1 MKKFV
6 FGGLACILALVV
18 GLMFYGAYLNF
29 YGEKIINQRM
39 ADKRLSLSG
48 VRPQMRKMHP
58 NIQFD
63 SITLK
68 SNNMADAVAVI
79 DGRVMDIAVAPNEE
93 VVEGQTIC
101 TMYNGEYALKIQEI
115 ESNIM
120 GAEAKL
126 QQAKT
131 DYERYQ
137 RLWKKEAAPKEKMEG
152 KETEYKAALNQL
164 EALKAQKEQQQLLAS
179 FQTVTAPIS
188 GRVLLIYQPAGSFVK
203 AGAAIML
210 IGRNGKL
217 SFNMA
222 LDDILARWCI
232 VGQHGRLS
240 ISSKRGNSSFKQADI
255 QKVYDTPYGAGNRGG
270 DEEVMTTVTSVDPPL
285 SEPAQIRRVTWEVDN
300 SAGILDMKTYTDV
313 SLRSEVE
320 YERLAVP
327 TDTIIW
333 QGGRKLAVMIIDDD
347 EVLQLRE
354 VEVGIID
361 GDYVEIVSGLSES
374 DVVIT
379 SGKEGLKPG
388 MKVKVK
394 VEES

>member
-6 FGGLACILALVV
+6 FGGLAFVLALILA
-18 GLMFYGAYLNF
+18 LMFYGAYLNI
-29 YGEKIINQRM
+29 YGEKIITQRM
-39 ADKRLSLSG
+39 EDKRLSLSG
-48 VRPQMRKMHP
+48 VRPQMRKLHP

-68 SNNMADAVAVI
+68 SSNMADAVAVI
-79 DGRVMDIAVAPNEE
+79 DGRVVDIAVAPNEE
-93 VVEGQTIC
+93 VVAGQVIC

-131 DYERYQ
+131 DYERYH
-137 RLWKKEAAPKEKMEG
+137 RLWQQEAAPKEKMEA
-152 KETEYKAALNQL
+152 KETEYKATQNQL
-164 EALKAQKEQQQLLAS
+164 EALKAQKEQQLLLAS

-203 AGAAIML
+203 AGASIML
-210 IGRNGKL
+210 IGKNGNL
-217 SFNMA
+217 SFSMA
-222 LDDILARWCI
+222 MDDILARWCI
-232 VGQHGRLS
+232 VGQHGHLS
-240 ISSKRGNSSFKQADI
+240 FSRKHGNSSFKHADI
-255 QKVYDTPYGAGNRGG
+255 QKVYDTPYGVGNRGEE
-270 DEEVMTTVTSVDPPL
+270 EEVMTTVTSVEPPL

-313 SLRSEVE
+313 DLRSEAE
-320 YERLAVP
+320 YERLSVP
-327 TDTIIW
+327 TNTVIW
-333 QGGRKLAVMIIDDD
+333 QGGRKLAVMVFDAD
-347 EVLQLRE
+347 ETLQLRE

-361 GDYVEIVSGLSES
+361 GDYVEIVSGLSED

>member
-6 FGGLACILALVV
+6 FGGLAFVLVLVV
-18 GLMFYGAYLNF
+18 GLMAYGAYLNL

-68 SNNMADAVAVI
+68 SSNMADAVAVI
-79 DGRVMDIAVAPNEE
+79 DGRVMDIAVALNEE

-126 QQAKT
+126 QH
-131 DYERYQ
+131 YERYQ
-137 RLWKKEAAPKEKMEG
+137 RLWEKEAAPKEKMEG

-164 EALKAQKEQQQLLAS
+164 EALKAQKEKQQLLAS
-179 FQTVTAPIS
+179 YQTVTAPIS

-203 AGAAIML
+203 AGASIML
-210 IGRNGKL
+210 IGKNGKL

-222 LDDILARWCI
+222 MDDILARWCI

-240 ISSKRGNSSFKQADI
+240 FSGKHGNTSFKQADI
-255 QKVYDTPYGAGNRGG
+255 QKVYDTPYGIGNRGEE
-270 DEEVMTTVTSVDPPL
+270 EEVMTTVISVEPPL

-313 SLRSEVE
+313 DLRSEAE

-327 TDTIIW
+327 TEAVIW
-333 QGGRKLAVMIIDDD
+333 QGGRKLAVMILD
-347 EVLQLRE
+347 EESALQLRE
-354 VEVGIID
+354 VEIGIID
-361 GDYVEIVSGLSES
+361 GDYVDRSQLFIDEKFFHVANLE
-374 DVVIT
+374 
-379 SGKEGLKPG
+379 ELKPG

>member
-1 MKKFV
+1 MKKIV
-6 FGGLACILALVV
+6 FGGLACVLALVL
-18 GLMFYGAYLNF
+18 GLMFYGAYLNI
-29 YGEKIINQRM
+29 YGEKIISQRM
-39 ADKRLSLSG
+39 ADRRLSLSG
-48 VRPQMRKMHP
+48 AKAQMRKLHP

-68 SNNMADAVAVI
+68 SSNMADAVAVI

-137 RLWKKEAAPKEKMEG
+137 RLWQQEAAPKEKMEA
-152 KETEYKAALNQL
+152 KETEYKASQNQL

-203 AGAAIML
+203 AGASIML
-210 IGRNGKL
+210 IGKNGKL

-222 LDDILARWCI
+222 MDDILARWGI

-240 ISSKRGNSSFKQADI
+240 FSGKHGNTSFKQADI
-255 QKVYDTPYGAGNRGG
+255 QKVYDTPYGIGNRGEE
-270 DEEVMTTVTSVDPPL
+270 EEVMTTVISVEPPL

-313 SLRSEVE
+313 DLRSEAE

-327 TDTIIW
+327 TEAVIW
-333 QGGRKLAVMIIDDD
+333 QGERKLAVMILD
-347 EVLQLRE
+347 EESALQLRE
-354 VEVGIID
+354 VEIGIID
-361 GDYVEIVSGLSES
+361 GDYVEIISGLSEG

-379 SGKEGLKPG
+379 SGKDGLKPG